1 MSFVFDEGVGSLE
14 AAAVLAAIA
23 RFEEELAA
31 MHSVPP
37 ERPVQSAWVM
47 SGRPRPVGSPFSG
60 ESDSPALPP
69 PPAGPFGAVP

>member
-31 MHSVPP
+31 MRSVPP
-37 ERPVQSAWVM
+37 ERPIQSSWVM
-47 SGRPRPVGSPFSG
+47 SGRPRSVGSPFVGAPEALDKRVGPEGPSG
-60 ESDSPALPP
+60 
-69 PPAGPFGAVP
+69 V